1 MVNNPGL
8 LVDDKFEPINLVSSI
23 TPMLPSISWE
33 KDEDISEGNEDVPA
47 FVLPS
52 ISGEKKTK
60 ISLRKMR
67 LIQILL

>member
-33 KDEDISEGNEDVPA
+33 KDEDISKGNEDVPD
-47 FVLPS
+47 
-52 ISGEKKTK
+52 
-60 ISLRKMR
+60 RKSVV
-67 LIQILL
+67 